1 LHLQLSLHFI
11 ISLLLLFFLVILDFT
26 FLVLSI
32 PSIYELVNFLA
43 HLLAL
48 LFSAG
53 NRPLLLLA
61 DQIL

>member
-1 LHLQLSLHFI
+1 
-11 ISLLLLFFLVILDFT
+11 LDFT
-26 FLVLSI
+26 FLILPI
-32 PSIYELVNFLA
+32 PSIYKLVNFLA

-61 DQIL
+61 NQVL